1 VLRSLEDRFLFRP
14 ISSQSDWEAPPNAL
28 VRDIEWP
35 LPDGTR
41 IHAWWCP
48 TPDWEPGQGAALYF
62 HGNGGNLSHR
72 GDGIVR
78 WQQELGVAVLIPDY
92 SGYGRSTGRPTEAG
106 CYAAADA
113 AYDWLVQTMRVP
125 PERILLYGGSLGGA
139 VAIDLA
145 SRRPHRAL
153 VVVSPFSSFRDMARK
168 TYPWLPRGLVSNRFD
183 NLAKI
188 GRCRRAF
195 LLAHGTADRMVPFAQ
210 AERLF
215 AAANEPKHFF
225 AMTDYDH
232 HHTPGPEF
240 YARLREFLAENPAP
254 EASRA

>member
-1 VLRSLEDRFLFRP
+1 VLRPLEDRFLFRP
-14 ISSQSDWEAPPNAL
+14 VSSRRDWEAPPNSL
-28 VRDIEWP
+28 VRDVEW
-35 LPDGTR
+35 LLGDGTR

-48 TPDWEPGQGAALYF
+48 TPDWEPAQGAAIYF
-62 HGNGGNLSHR
+62 HGTGGNLSHR
-72 GDGIVR
+72 GQGIVR

-92 SGYGRSTGRPTEAG
+92 PGYGRSTGRPTEAG

-113 AYDWLVQTMRVP
+113 AYDWLLQTMRVP

-153 VVVSPFSSFRDMARK
+153 VVVSPFTSFRDMAHK
-168 TYPWLPRGLVSNRFD
+168 TCPWLPRAWVSNRFD

-188 GRCRRAF
+188 GKCRRPF
-195 LLAHGTADRMVPFAQ
+195 FLAHGTADRMVPFAQ
-210 AERLF
+210 SERLF

-225 AMTDYDH
+225 AMTGYDH

-240 YARLREFLAENPAP
+240 YARLRQFLAENA
-254 EASRA
+254 AN